1 MKLNKITRIFFL
13 FLFLATHLLSAQDQ
27 RLTKTKVADVLAL
40 LPATDNQQAA
50 RLYSELVNLG
60 NEGLKLITDG
70 VQPNGVNEG
79 IPSRYA
85 VSLLTHYATTKEDK
99 AKIERAYLAA
109 LKTSSNAEVKAYFMD
124 NLKVVG
130 SNESVT
136 VLQEYINDAALFD
149 PAVSA
154 LVSIGTG
161 EAAKAI
167 SNALIGSQDVATQVK
182 LIKAL
187 GRYKYLPALETISK
201 FTSSDNIMLKRQALW
216 SVALM
221 ADASSYNVLLQQAKN
236 VGFKNDPAEA
246 TTALVEYL
254 HQMMAKGNNTLV
266 SQISKALLENTVDAA
281 QQHFRLAALKGI
293 SQVDA
298 QGSVSTL
305 IKELSRFDDEYQREV
320 LKIAVT
326 SAGTPAALKKWQ
338 KVYKKSTG
346 SAQADLLTMLAKAN
360 RNDSFVESMLLPAL
374 SSSNESTR
382 IAAAS
387 QIASYKNKKFTP
399 ALVDYLLKSSNDTE
413 LAAAK
418 DAILQVSDK
427 DTDALLAQKVETAQ
441 SKNKVAILQLLAA
454 RRALSQFDVV
464 AKQTA
469 SSDAA
474 VKDAAF
480 NALPNVSSGTQVGE
494 LLKMLATTDNDKALK
509 SIQSSIIS
517 GLDKNSVALVNEAYT
532 TQKVKVLPVLP
543 YLNDAGALEKV
554 ISTFYHGNEKEKEV
568 AFGALVNWQ
577 NNDAVRALLTIRK
590 NESLKKY
597 HAGALKAIISQT
609 EKSSWPDDQKLLIL
623 RETMTLAADKN
634 EKTSVIRAAGNVR
647 TFLSL
652 MFVANY
658 LDDTDLSSAASRAAM
673 QIALPTADA
682 RPGLTGIEVRNTLN
696 RMLDKLTGPDSQY
709 ERIDILTYLE
719 SMPYTK
725 GYESIFN
732 GKDLSGWQGL
742 VENPIV
748 RAKMTKEVLAK
759 KQAEAN
765 VKVKDNWSVKDGMI
779 VFQGDGANL
788 CTTRP
793 YGDFEMIVDWK
804 ISKNGDSGLYLRGSP
819 QVQIW
824 DISRVEDGAQVGS
837 GGLYNNQKGRSTPL
851 VVADNPVGEWN
862 TFYIKMI
869 GDRVTVLLNGV
880 LVVDDVVLENYWD
893 RNLPIFSEEAI
904 ELQAHGTDLAFRNI
918 YVKELNTKP
927 FELTKEEKE
936 QGFEVLFNGKD
947 LNKWVGNKTDY
958 IVEDNTIAIYPTKEG
973 HGNLNTEKEYSDFIF
988 RFEFQLTPGANNGL
1002 GIHAPLEGDAA
1013 YAGKEIQIL
1022 DNDAPV
1028 YSKLEVYQYHGSVY
1042 GIMPAKRGYLK
1053 PTGDWN
1059 QEEVQVKGDYIKVT
1073 LNGTVILEG
1082 DLKKATKN
1090 GTLDHKDHPG
1100 LNRHTGHI
1108 GFLGHGSVVKFRNIR
1123 IKDLSVK

>member
-1 MKLNKITRIFFL
+1 MKLFKITRIFFL
-13 FLFLATHLLSAQDQ
+13 LLLLAPLLLPAQDQ

-40 LPATDNQQAA
+40 LPASDNQQAS

-60 NEGLKLITDG
+60 EEGLKLVTDG

-99 AKIERAYLAA
+99 VKIERAYLAA
-109 LKTSSNAEVKAYFMD
+109 LKTSSNVEVKAYFMD

-130 SNESVT
+130 SNVSVN
-136 VLQEYINDAALFD
+136 VLKEYINDAALFD

-154 LVSIGTG
+154 LVSIGTE

-167 SNALIGSQDVATQVK
+167 SNALISNQDVATQVK

-187 GRYKYLPALETISK
+187 GRYKYLPALETITK
-201 FTSSDNIMLKRQALW
+201 FTASDNVMLKRQALW
-216 SVALM
+216 SMALM
-221 ADASSYNVLLQQAKN
+221 ADPASYNVLLQQAKN
-236 VGFKNDPAEA
+236 VGFRNDPAEA
-246 TTALVEYL
+246 TTALLEYL
-254 HQMMAKGNNTLV
+254 HQMMVKGNSTLV
-266 SQISKALLENTVDAA
+266 KEISKTLLDNTMDSA
-281 QQHFRLAALKGI
+281 QQHFRLAALKGM
-293 SQVDA
+293 SQADP
-298 QGSVSTL
+298 QGSVSIL

-320 LKIAVT
+320 LKVAVT
-326 SAGTPAALKKWQ
+326 SAGTPTALKQWQ

-346 SAQADLLTMLAKAN
+346 SDQADILSMLAKAN
-360 RNDSFVESMLLPAL
+360 RNDGFVESMLVPAL
-374 SSSNESTR
+374 SSSNSLTR
-382 IAAAS
+382 LAAAS
-387 QIASYKNKKFTP
+387 QIASYRNKKFTP
-399 ALVDYLLKSSNDTE
+399 ALVDYLLKSTDEAE
-413 LAAAK
+413 LVAASK
-418 DAILQVSDK
+418 AILQVADK
-427 DTDALLAQKVETAQ
+427 DTDALLAQKVEAAQ
-441 SKNKVAILQLLAA
+441 SKNKIALLKLLAA
-454 RRALSQFDVV
+454 RRAVSQFGVV

-469 SSDAA
+469 SDDVA
-474 VKDAAF
+474 VKEAAF
-480 NALPNVSSGTQVGE
+480 HALPNVSSGDHVGE
-494 LLKMLATTDNDKALK
+494 LLKMLAATDNDQALK
-509 SIQSSIIS
+509 SIQSSLIS
-517 GLDKNSVALVNEAYT
+517 SLDKNSVALINEAYAS
-532 TQKVKVLPVLP
+532 QKVKVLPVLP

-554 ISTFYHGNEKEKEV
+554 VSTFYHGSEKEKEI
-568 AFGALVNWQ
+568 AFEALLNWQ
-577 NNDAVRALLTIRK
+577 NNEAVRTLLSIRR

-597 HAGALKAIISQT
+597 HGKAMQAIISQT
-609 EKSSWPDDQKLLIL
+609 SKSSWPDDQKLLML
-623 RETMTLAADKN
+623 REVMTLASDKN
-634 EKTSVIRAAGNVR
+634 EKSSVIRAAGNVR

-658 LDDTDLSSAASRAAM
+658 LDDQDLSSVASRSAM

-682 RPGLTGIEVRNTLN
+682 KSGLTGIEVRKTLE

-742 VENPIV
+742 VENPIA
-748 RAKMTKEVLAK
+748 RSKMTKEVLAK
-759 KQAEAN
+759 KQVEAN
-765 VKVKDNWSVKDGMI
+765 AKVKDNWSVKDGMI

-804 ISKNGDSGLYLRGSP
+804 ISKNGDSGIYLRGSP

-824 DISRVEDGAQVGS
+824 DISRVQDGAQVGS

-869 GDRVTVLLNGV
+869 GDRVTVYLNGV
-880 LVVDDVVLENYWD
+880 LVVDDVALENYWD
-893 RNLPIFSEEAI
+893 RSLPIFTEEAI

-927 FELTKEEKE
+927 YELSKEEKE
-936 QGFEVLFNGKD
+936 QGFQVLFNGKD
-947 LNKWVGNKTDY
+947 LNNWVGNKTDY

-1059 QEEVQVKGDYIKVT
+1059 QEEVYVKGDYVKVT

-1100 LNRHTGHI
+1100 LNRHSGHI